1 MAWYEK
7 IIGDLS
13 AKKQWREYRQRV
25 HALPE
30 QYRQTAAALERY
42 LLNLGPTENTDGLI
56 RMVSDLAD
64 LLEQAAAAQT
74 PVRDLVGA
82 DPVVF
87 AEEFM
92 ANYGD
97 GSWIGRERTRLAR
110 AIDEAARQQG

>member
-13 AKKQWREYRQRV
+13 AKKQWRDYRQRV

-30 QYRQTAAALERY
+30 PYRQTAGALERY
-42 LLNLGPTENTDGLI
+42 LLNLGPTNDTDNLI
-56 RMVSDLAD
+56 RMVGDLAD
-64 LLEQAAAAQT
+64 LLEQAAAART

-82 DPVVF
+82 DPVTFV
-87 AEEFM
+87 EEFM

-97 GSWIGRERTRLAR
+97 GSWIGRERARLTR
-110 AIDEAARQQG
+110 AIDEAARAQG

>member
-13 AKKQWREYRQRV
+13 AKKQWREYRRRV
-25 HALPE
+25 HDLPE
-30 QYRQTAAALERY
+30 PYRQAAAALERY
-42 LLNLGPTENTDGLI
+42 LLNLGPTNDTDSLI
-56 RMVSDLAD
+56 RMVTDLAD
-64 LLEQAAAAQT
+64 LLEQGAADRT
-74 PVRDLVGA
+74 PVRDLVGT

-97 GSWIGRERTRLAR
+97 GSWIGRERARLTR
-110 AIDEAARQQG
+110 AIDEAARTRR

>member
-1 MAWYEK
+1 
-7 IIGDLS
+7 
-13 AKKQWREYRQRV
+13 
-25 HALPE
+25 
-30 QYRQTAAALERY
+30 
-42 LLNLGPTENTDGLI
+42 
-56 RMVSDLAD
+56 
-64 LLEQAAAAQT
+64 
-74 PVRDLVGA
+74 VRDLVGT

>member
-13 AKKQWREYRQRV
+13 AKKQWRDYKQRV

-30 QYRQTAAALERY
+30 PYRQTGAALERY
-42 LLNLGPTENTDGLI
+42 LLNLGPTNDADGLI

-97 GSWIGRERTRLAR
+97 GSWIGRERARLTRT
-110 AIDEAARQQG
+110 IDEAARQQD

>member
-13 AKKQWREYRQRV
+13 AKKQWRECRQRV
-25 HALPE
+25 HALP
-30 QYRQTAAALERY
+30 QPYRQTAIALERY
-42 LLNLGPTENTDGLI
+42 LLTLGPTEDTDGLI
-56 RMVSDLAD
+56 RMVSDLAE
-64 LLEQAAAAQT
+64 LLEQGAADRT
-74 PVRDLVGA
+74 PIRDLVGE

-97 GSWIGRERTRLAR
+97 GSWIGRERARLTR
-110 AIDEAARQQG
+110 AIDEAARSQG